1 MNAIVRRIRTG
12 WLKEVEGCRKKPKNG
27 SNLFFF
33 VFLIV
38 IVREIVP
45 ILRLFLFFIVIVIVI
60 GYGIDLDGMNLYD
73 FHFGFAL
80 GAGQNLAFLD
90 FIFVHVN
97 FGGAFRTTDHGE
109 NLLGG

>member
-1 MNAIVRRIRTG
+1 M
-12 WLKEVEGCRKKPKNG
+12 KSKNL

-33 VFLIV
+33 VFLFV
-38 IVREIVP
+38 IVRKAVP
-45 ILRLFLFFIVIVIVI
+45 ILRLFLFFFVIVIRD
-60 GYGIDLDGMNLYD
+60 GIDLDGMDLHD

-80 GAGQNLAFLD
+80 GAGQDFAFLD
-90 FIFVHVN
+90 FIFVNVN